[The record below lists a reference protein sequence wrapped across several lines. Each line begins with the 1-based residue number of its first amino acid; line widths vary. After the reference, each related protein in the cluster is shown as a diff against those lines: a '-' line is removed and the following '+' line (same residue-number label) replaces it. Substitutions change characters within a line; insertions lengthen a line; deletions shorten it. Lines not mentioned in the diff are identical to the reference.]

1 MAAIAA
7 TPRTLRA
14 STMRQREQSVRKIQ
28 KKQPQKLNK
37 KSQSKGLAPNTAPN
51 RSGRVS
57 PRKRKLAADGLP
69 ATQGRPP
76 ANLTPSKTS
85 SATLHEDMSPDRP
98 KRRRVG
104 KPPTSTHD
112 SAMAARASATT
123 TSTAHNGHTNMVS
136 NLASGIKAV
145 QDEQELEAK
154 CYVDEYVIPDVAGVF
169 DAAWPISVT
178 DRLCAA
184 EYATT
189 IHQRLEQFIT
199 PTVKPPAQAARG
211 RVRSGRNVRR
221 HCSQAAKALLR
232 GSSTECGTQPAGTE
246 AQLKDY
252 SLLRRWV
259 SLDSRLDGS
268 DSMAAGAKEEICL
281 WASAFIGFVADQL
294 EVVATPKSHSAK
306 PRRLIALNQLESAA
320 AAANVDGCSCIDV
333 AIATEVDSTS
343 QVSESQIDGPCFKN
357 AALSIGVKR
366 FPSEQNRAYWQLA
379 QRTHTLH
386 STQINRRFAWGLTVC
401 GTHVRACLFGN
412 DDILTSEVMDVAT
425 ESGRKQFV
433 TLLVNWAMCESQRL
447 GYDSTIRYNGET
459 GQWEIDVWDDESRVT
474 HTYIHE
480 RTLFDTSSQFGRRT
494 RCFIASAKE
503 NSGEQP
509 VQKVLIKDAW
519 APTEFPGSEVVRDEL
534 SNLRTIRDKL
544 GADDVLAGT
553 YSHLEAGGV
562 VQQMQTKQRTAD
574 DTTVSIFADIDSA
587 VLEDVPD
594 RIYRRVATTPVGE
607 QLKSVRS
614 VDELIVVVSDVM
626 AAHTAIVRRC
636 GILHRDLST
645 NNIMFCRDDDG
656 MIRGLLIDFDNAVLQ
671 SDLHNEQRPDQIGTF
686 PYMSIGN
693 LEQSSVKRTALDD
706 WESLIYILCWLGT
719 IGINREDQTNV
730 EIRSDLTICHWHDGS
745 ATNIAKAKR
754 RTLQHSD
761 LFGNEILACFA
772 HPLLYANLARLI
784 LELRSQLFYNERLS
798 SLAQGCIDFDPMYS
812 SIRNAELRTHYLDCN
827 IDTTVVDPFA
837 RRAEFADAIVDDL
850 LRVVQKYRK
859 AALERIKDAQISE

>member
-104 KPPTSTHD
+104 KPPTSTHGN
-112 SAMAARASATT
+112 
-123 TSTAHNGHTNMVS
+123 TAHNGHTNMVS

-184 EYATT
+184 E
-189 IHQRLEQFIT
+189 
-199 PTVKPPAQAARG
+199 
-211 RVRSGRNVRR
+211 
-221 HCSQAAKALLR
+221 
-232 GSSTECGTQPAGTE
+232 
-246 AQLKDY
+246 
-252 SLLRRWV
+252 RWV

>member
-7 TPRTLRA
+7 TQRTLRA
-14 STMRQREQSVRKIQ
+14 STMRQREQSVRKVQ
-28 KKQPQKLNK
+28 KKRPQKLNK
-37 KSQSKGLAPNTAPN
+37 KSQSKGLVPNTAPN
-51 RSGRVS
+51 CSGRVS
-57 PRKRKLAADGLP
+57 PRKRKLAADELP
-69 ATQGRPP
+69 ATQRRPP
-76 ANLTPSKTS
+76 ANLTSSKAS

-104 KPPTSTHD
+104 KPPTSNHD
-112 SAMAARASATT
+112 SAMAADASAATT
-123 TSTAHNGHTNMVS
+123 NTARNSHTNMVS
-136 NLASGIKAV
+136 NLASSGKAV

-169 DAAWPISVT
+169 DAARPISNT
-178 DRLCAA
+178 DKSCAA

-189 IHQRLEQFIT
+189 VHQRLEQFIM
-199 PTVKPPAQAARG
+199 PTVKPPVQAARG

-221 HCSQAAKALLR
+221 HCSQTAKARLR
-232 GSSTECGTQPAGTE
+232 GSSTECNAQPEGTD

-259 SLDSRLDGS
+259 SLDSRLDGF
-268 DSMAAGAKEEICL
+268 DSITSVAKEKDICL
-281 WASAFIGFVADQL
+281 WASAFIEFVADQL
-294 EVVATPKSHSAK
+294 EVVANPKSHSAK
-306 PRRLIALNQLESAA
+306 PRRLVALNQLDYAA
-320 AAANVDGCSCIDV
+320 ASADGCSCIDV
-333 AIATEVDSTS
+333 VIATGLDSTS

-357 AALSIGVKR
+357 TALSIGVKR

-386 STQINRRFAWGLTVC
+386 STQLNRRFAWGLTVC

-412 DDILTSEVMDVAT
+412 DDILASEVMDVVT

-433 TLLVNWAMCESQRL
+433 TLLVNWAICESQRL
-447 GYDSTIRYNGET
+447 GYDPTVRYNGET
-459 GQWEIDVWDDESRVT
+459 GQWEIDVWDDESRET
-474 HTYIHE
+474 RTYIHE
-480 RTLFDTSSQFGRRT
+480 RTLFDASSQFGRRT

-509 VQKVLIKDAW
+509 AQKVLIKDAW
-519 APTEFPGSEVVRDEL
+519 APAEFPDSEVVRDEL

-544 GADDVLAGT
+544 GADNALAGT
-553 YSHLEAGGV
+553 YSRLEAGGV
-562 VQQMQTKQRTAD
+562 VQQMHTKQRTAD
-574 DTTVSIFADIDSA
+574 DTTGSIFVDIDA
-587 VLEDVPD
+587 GILEDVPD
-594 RIYRRVATTPVGE
+594 RIHRRVATTPVGE

-614 VDELIVVVSDVM
+614 IDELIVVVSDVM

-656 MIRGLLIDFDNAVLQ
+656 MVRGLLIDFDNAVLQ
-671 SDLHNEQRPDQIGTF
+671 SDLHDEQRPDQIGTF

-706 WESLIYILCWLGT
+706 WESLIYIL
-719 IGINREDQTNV
+719 
-730 EIRSDLTICHWHDGS
+730 
-745 ATNIAKAKR
+745 
-754 RTLQHSD
+754 
-761 LFGNEILACFA
+761 
-772 HPLLYANLARLI
+772 
-784 LELRSQLFYNERLS
+784 
-798 SLAQGCIDFDPMYS
+798 
-812 SIRNAELRTHYLDCN
+812 